1 MYDIKQI
8 DELDKSVNSLLN
20 ATDSKYKYR
29 LLPNVTNVYL
39 SDNFPSGSIKAKSLS
54 EIKSILGI
62 DSYDEW
68 ARKSIDRLLSIE
80 ENVRWLAPKDIASD
94 DTNVRYINKES
105 TLSYTSIE
113 GSLKTHSEQFA
124 LNGHHKILI
133 LLSNNTVEV
142 NTLSEP
148 EPRHEKQYILSRGD
162 VVLLNTKLPHGLII
176 TSGESLQRW
185 ILIEGFTSVEQF
197 PDDYVSIAIK
207 ESV

>member
-8 DELDKSVNSLLN
+8 DELDKSVNSLVN
-20 ATDSKYKYR
+20 ATDSKYKYN

-62 DSYDEW
+62 DSHDEW

-80 ENVRWLAPKDIASD
+80 EDVRWVLETDKDTASGS
-94 DTNVRYINKES
+94 NVRYINKES
-105 TLSYTSIE
+105 TLNYTSIE
-113 GSLKTHSEQFA
+113 GSLETHKEQFA
-124 LNGHHKILI
+124 LNGNHKILI

-142 NTLSEP
+142 KTLSETF
-148 EPRHEKQYILSRGD
+148 ILSRGD

-176 TSGESLQRW
+176 TSGEDVQRW

-197 PDDYVSIAIK
+197 PDDYVSIAIN
-207 ESV
+207 EGV

>member
-8 DELDKSVNSLLN
+8 DELDKSVNSLVN

-29 LLPNVTNVYL
+29 LTPNVTNVYL

-62 DSYDEW
+62 DSHDEW

-80 ENVRWLAPKDIASD
+80 EDVRWVLETDKDTASG
-94 DTNVRYINKES
+94 TNVRYINKES
-105 TLSYTSIE
+105 TLNYTSIE
-113 GSLKTHSEQFA
+113 GSLETHKEQFA
-124 LNGHHKILI
+124 LNGNHKILI

-142 NTLSEP
+142 KTLSETF
-148 EPRHEKQYILSRGD
+148 ILSRGD

-176 TSGESLQRW
+176 TSGEDVQRW

-197 PDDYVSIAIK
+197 PDDYVSIAIN

>member
-8 DELDKSVNSLLN
+8 DELDKSVNSLVN
-20 ATDSKYKYR
+20 ATDNKYKYR

-39 SDNFPSGSIKAKSLS
+39 SGNFPSGSIKAKSLS
-54 EIKSILGI
+54 SIKSILGI

-80 ENVRWLAPKDIASD
+80 KDVRWVTHKDTASGS
-94 DTNVRYINKES
+94 NVRYINKES
-105 TLSYTSIE
+105 TLNYTSIE
-113 GSLKTHSEQFA
+113 GSLETHKEQFA
-124 LNGHHKILI
+124 LNGNHKILI

-142 NTLSEP
+142 KTLTQS
-148 EPRHEKQYILSRGD
+148 YSLNRGD

-176 TSGESLQRW
+176 TSGEDVQRW

-197 PDDYVSIAIK
+197 PDDYVSIAIN
-207 ESV
+207 EGV

>member
-8 DELDKSVNSLLN
+8 DELDKSVNSLVK
-20 ATDSKYKYR
+20 ATDSKHKYK

-39 SDNFPSGSIKAKSLS
+39 SGNFPSGSIKAKSLS
-54 EIKSILGI
+54 SIKSILGI

-80 ENVRWLAPKDIASD
+80 KDVRWLARSD
-94 DTNVRYINKES
+94 TSIKGTNVRYINKES
-105 TLSYTSIE
+105 TLNYTSID
-113 GSLKTHSEQFA
+113 GSLETHKEQFA
-124 LNGHHKILI
+124 LNGNHKILI

-142 NTLSEP
+142 KTLTQS
-148 EPRHEKQYILSRGD
+148 YSLNRGD

-176 TSGESLQRW
+176 TSGEDVQRW

-197 PDDYVSIAIK
+197 PDDYVSIAIN
-207 ESV
+207 ES